1 MDATSGSVR
10 SKETNAGNFVCDIV
24 RDVTRADC
32 VIINGGTLRSDS
44 VCGCVWLCP
53 TVHGKGA
60 MPDDTAVCGMVAWL
74 GPRPWRVEDQGPAEP
89 SSLHDRPCGAAC
101 FRRTVAGDFERGSE
115 RLASAGRKVP
125 AGVGSTVCVQ
135 STNH

>member
-44 VCGCVWLCP
+44 VC
-53 TVHGKGA
+53 
-60 MPDDTAVCGMVAWL
+60 
-74 GPRPWRVEDQGPAEP
+74 
-89 SSLHDRPCGAAC
+89 
-101 FRRTVAGDFERGSE
+101 
-115 RLASAGRKVP
+115 
-125 AGVGSTVCVQ
+125 VCVLCVAVSDCPWQ
-135 STNH
+135 GMQCLTTRLCVEV